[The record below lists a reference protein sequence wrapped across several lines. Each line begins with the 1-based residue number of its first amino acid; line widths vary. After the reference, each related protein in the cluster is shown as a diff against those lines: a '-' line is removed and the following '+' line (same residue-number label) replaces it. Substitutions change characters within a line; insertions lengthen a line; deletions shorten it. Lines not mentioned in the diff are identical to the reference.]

1 MNEKKKEKLHD
12 FGYILSTFI
21 RNIIVV
27 LYFFAFGEK
36 LYLFCRNPF
45 GNICITNTKEM

>member
-1 MNEKKKEKLHD
+1 MNEKKEKLHD

-27 LYFFAFGEK
+27 LYIFFAFGEK

-45 GNICITNTKEM
+45 GNI